1 MVDMLHI
8 IKLFLVHC
16 NENIPLLE
24 ICHGFPVIQQV
35 ITHSQLIQL
44 IPEWSRFV
52 FNQTTNVRT
61 QLDNS
66 PHIHH
71 LPAIL
76 KLQASLWSKMWA
88 PLIRIYLRSS
98 KFYVNVWYQKIEWWT
113 AYITGKLTSEC
124 TQNVYIEIVL
134 LPLWILLSERGCAS
148 QVTFTFTII
157 IERNTKQHAH
167 SMYTHSLEEIHP
179 RTSVVCMPL
188 PCWLVQWS
196 GSLCGVV
203 LNSRDDL
210 WLVSSHHC
218 CTGGCGRRRWD
229 VNKERARR
237 GRGVG

>member
-1 MVDMLHI
+1 MKQVCFQPNYQCQNSTWQLPTYTPLASYSEI
-8 IKLFLVHC
+8 AGISVIKDVGPTNKNLSK
-16 NENIPLLE
+16 
-24 ICHGFPVIQQV
+24 VIQV
-35 ITHSQLIQL
+35 L
-44 IPEWSRFV
+44 
-52 FNQTTNVRT
+52 
-61 QLDNS
+61 
-66 PHIHH
+66 
-71 LPAIL
+71 
-76 KLQASLWSKMWA
+76 
-88 PLIRIYLRSS
+88 
-98 KFYVNVWYQKIEWWT
+98 VWYQKIEWWT

-229 VNKERARR
+229 VNKERAHG